1 MGIMLRLLSIDKNG
15 TYTIEQDQYEM
26 SINYTYSYSSGTHD
40 NPPEA
45 DMDIT
50 SVYLNGM
57 NITEFYWNYVDEL
70 LHTELWEHA
79 QQNN

>member
-1 MGIMLRLLSIDKNG
+1 MLRLLSIDKNG

>member
-1 MGIMLRLLSIDKNG
+1 MLRLLSIDKNG

-70 LHTELWEHA
+70 LHTEVWEHA
-79 QQNN
+79 QENN

>member
-1 MGIMLRLLSIDKNG
+1 MGIILRLLSIDKNG